1 VNSSA
6 QNRQRSRWVGVFLW
20 FGALMAF
27 LAGITLVWHGT
38 KLDKIW
44 TLNPRAYNA
53 LSPFGTT
60 AGVLFLALAAAL
72 AIAATGWL
80 MRRRWG
86 WWLAVIII
94 GTQVLGNVTNI
105 LYGHIV
111 EGGVGVAIAGSLV
124 FYMTRP
130 FVRVH
135 FAVKPK

>member
-1 VNSSA
+1 
-6 QNRQRSRWVGVFLW
+6 
-20 FGALMAF
+20 MAF

-38 KLDKIW
+38 MLDKVW
-44 TLNPRAYNA
+44 ALNPRAYHE
-53 LSPFGTT
+53 LSPWGAT
-60 AGVLFLALAAAL
+60 AGVLFLALAVAL
-72 AIAATGWL
+72 AIAAIGWL

-86 WWLAVIII
+86 WWLAVVII

-111 EGGVGVAIAGSLV
+111 EGGVGAAIAGSLV

-135 FAVKPK
+135 FVAKPK

>member
-1 VNSSA
+1 
-6 QNRQRSRWVGVFLW
+6 
-20 FGALMAF
+20 MAF
-27 LAGITLVWHGT
+27 LAGITLAWRGT
-38 KLDKIW
+38 MLDKIW

-60 AGVLFLALAAAL
+60 AGILFLALALAL

-80 MRRRWG
+80 IRRRWG
-86 WWLAVIII
+86 WWLAAIII

-105 LYGHIV
+105 LFGHIV
-111 EGGVGVAIAGSLV
+111 EGGVGVAIAGSLL

-135 FAVKPK
+135 FVAKPK